1 MRWQNANRMSE
12 TSPSDLADRLARN
25 LRALREARNATQAE
39 LAKLAGMPRA
49 TWANLESGAGNPTLQ
64 VLYGVAQ
71 ALQVSL
77 EELLAA
83 PRASA
88 RHYPAA
94 TLTSKQRGT
103 VSVRKL
109 LPDPL
114 PGMEFDR
121 MELPPGSRMVGIPH
135 TPGTRE
141 YLVCE
146 SGTLLLVAS
155 GERYTLEPGDVVVF
169 RGDQRHSY
177 ENPGK
182 KTAVGYSAV
191 LLTPALG

>member
-1 MRWQNANRMSE
+1 MNQE
-12 TSPSDLADRLARN
+12 LADRLARN
-25 LRALREARNATQAE
+25 VRALREGRGATQAE
-39 LAKLAGMPRA
+39 LAKLAGIPRA
-49 TWANLESGAGNPTLQ
+49 TWGNLESGAANPTLS
-64 VLYGVAQ
+64 VLYNVAS

-94 TLTSKQRGT
+94 SLTTKQRGNVT
-103 VSVRKL
+103 LRKL

-121 MELPPGSRMVGIPH
+121 MELPPGARLVGIPH
-135 TPGTRE
+135 TAGTRE
-141 YLVCE
+141 YLACE
-146 SGTLLLVAS
+146 AGELALVAS
-155 GERYTLEPGDVVVF
+155 GERFVLGPGDVVVF

-182 KTAVGYSAV
+182 RPAVGYSAV
-191 LLTPALG
+191 LLSPLL

>member
-1 MRWQNANRMSE
+1 MYWQNAPAMN
-12 TSPSDLADRLARN
+12 TDLADRLGRN
-25 LRALREARNATQAE
+25 IRALRETRGATQAE
-39 LAKLAGMPRA
+39 LAKLAGVPRA
-49 TWANLESGAGNPTLQ
+49 TWGNLESGAGNPTLQ
-64 VLYGVAQ
+64 VLYRVAQ

-94 TLTSKQRGT
+94 SLTTKQRGT

-121 MELPPGSRMVGIPH
+121 MELPPGARLTGIPH

-141 YLVCE
+141 YLACE
-146 SGTLLLVAS
+146 SGQLVLVAS
-155 GERYTLEPGDVVVF
+155 GERFLLGPGDVVVF

-177 ENPGK
+177 DNPGK
-182 KTAVGYSAV
+182 KLAVGYSAV
-191 LLTPALG
+191 LLTPISG

>member
-1 MRWQNANRMSE
+1 MSD
-12 TSPSDLADRLARN
+12 DLADRLARN
-25 LRALREARNATQAE
+25 LRALREARAATQAE
-39 LAKLAGMPRA
+39 LAKLAGVPRA

-64 VLYGVAQ
+64 VLFNVAN
-71 ALQVSL
+71 ALQVSI

-88 RHYPAA
+88 RHYPARS
-94 TLTSKQRGT
+94 LVSKQRGT
-103 VSVRKL
+103 VHVRKL

-121 MELPPGSRMVGIPH
+121 MELPAGARLVGIPH
-135 TPGTRE
+135 TAGTRE
-141 YLVCE
+141 YLACE
-146 SGTLLLVAS
+146 SGQLSLIAS
-155 GERYTLEPGDVVVF
+155 GERFELEPGDVVVF

-182 KTAVGYSAV
+182 KIAVGYSAV
-191 LLTPALG
+191 LLAPVLG

>member
-1 MRWQNANRMSE
+1 MDEA
-12 TSPSDLADRLARN
+12 LADRLAKNIRS
-25 LRALREARNATQAE
+25 LRQQRGATQGQ
-39 LAKLAGMPRA
+39 LAKLAGVPRA
-49 TWANLESGAGNPTLQ
+49 TWGHLESGAGNPTLE
-64 VLYGVAQ
+64 VLHKVAT

-88 RHYPAA
+88 RHYPKQS
-94 TLTSKQRGT
+94 LLQKQRGT
-103 VSVRKL
+103 VLVRKL

-121 MELPPGSRMVGIPH
+121 MELPPGARMTGVPH

-141 YLVCE
+141 YLCCE
-146 SGTLLLVAS
+146 SGNIVLVAS
-155 GERYTLEPGDVVVF
+155 GERFTLQQGDVVAF

-177 ENPGK
+177 ENPGARI
-182 KTAVGYSAV
+182 AVGYSAV
-191 LLTPALG
+191 LLTPLLE

>member
-1 MRWQNANRMSE
+1 MSNSSSRE
-12 TSPSDLADRLARN
+12 TEQPADLADRLARN
-25 LRALREARNATQAE
+25 IRTLREARNATQAE
-39 LAKLAGMPRA
+39 LAKLAGVPRA
-49 TWANLESGAGNPTLQ
+49 TWGNLESGASNPTLQ
-64 VLYGVAQ
+64 VLYRVAQ

-94 TLTSKQRGT
+94 ALVLKQRGA
-103 VSVRKL
+103 VRVRKL

-121 MELPPGSRMVGIPH
+121 MELPPAARLVGIPH
-135 TPGTRE
+135 TAGTRE

-146 SGTLLLVAS
+146 SGELVLVAS
-155 GERYTLEPGDVVVF
+155 GERYELQPGDVVVF

-182 KTAVGYSAV
+182 KPAVGYSAV
-191 LLTPALG
+191 LLTPLLA

>member
-1 MRWQNANRMSE
+1 MPVYWQNANRMVNE
-12 TSPSDLADRLARN
+12 DLAGRLAMNVRS
-25 LRALREARNATQAE
+25 LRERRGATQAT
-39 LAKLAGMPRA
+39 LARLAGIPRA
-49 TWANLESGAGNPTLQ
+49 TWGNLESGAGNPTLA
-64 VLYGVAQ
+64 VLHRVAL

-88 RHYPAA
+88 RLYARESLP
-94 TLTSKQRGT
+94 LRLRG
-103 VSVRKL
+103 VVAVRKL

-121 MELPPGSRMVGIPH
+121 MELPAGARMTGVPH
-135 TPGTRE
+135 TAGTRE
-141 YLVCE
+141 YLACE
-146 SGTLLLVAS
+146 SGTLVLVAS
-155 GERYTLEPGDVVVF
+155 GERFTLQAGDVVVF

-177 ENPGK
+177 ENPGA

-191 LLTPALG
+191 LLTPALP

>member
-1 MRWQNANRMSE
+1 MNDPQ
-12 TSPSDLADRLARN
+12 LADRLARN
-25 LRALREARNATQAE
+25 IRALREARGATQAE
-39 LAKLAGMPRA
+39 LAKLAKVPRA
-49 TWANLESGAGNPTLQ
+49 TWGHLESGAGNPTLQ
-64 VLYGVAQ
+64 VLFNVAT

-88 RHYPAA
+88 RHYPATA
-94 TLTSKQRGT
+94 LTTKQRGS
-103 VSVRKL
+103 VQVRKL

-121 MELPPGSRMVGIPH
+121 MELPPGARMVGVPH
-135 TPGTRE
+135 TAGTRE
-141 YLVCE
+141 YLACE
-146 SGTLLLVAS
+146 SGQLVLIAS
-155 GERYTLEPGDVVVF
+155 AERYLLEPGDVVVF

-182 KTAVGYSAV
+182 KPAVGYSAV
-191 LLTPALG
+191 LLAPPFT

>member
-1 MRWQNANRMSE
+1 MHWQNTNPMND
-12 TSPSDLADRLARN
+12 DLADRLARN
-25 LRALREARNATQAE
+25 IRALREARGATQAE
-39 LAKLAGMPRA
+39 LAKLANVPRA
-49 TWANLESGAGNPTLQ
+49 TWGHLESGGGNPTLQ
-64 VLYGVAQ
+64 VLFNVAT

-94 TLTSKQRGT
+94 ALTTKQRGA
-103 VSVRKL
+103 VQVRKL

-121 MELPPGSRMVGIPH
+121 MELPPGARMVGIPH
-135 TPGTRE
+135 TAGTRE
-141 YLVCE
+141 YLACE
-146 SGTLLLVAS
+146 SGQLVLIAS
-155 GERYTLEPGDVVVF
+155 AERYLLEPGDVVVF

-182 KTAVGYSAV
+182 KPAVGYSAV
-191 LLTPALG
+191 LLAPPLA

>member
-1 MRWQNANRMSE
+1 MSNAH
-12 TSPSDLADRLARN
+12 TAPDLADRLARN
-25 LRALREARNATQAE
+25 IRTLREARSATQAE
-39 LAKLAGMPRA
+39 LAKLAGLPRA
-49 TWANLESGAGNPTLQ
+49 TWGNLESGGGNPTLQ
-64 VLYGVAQ
+64 VLYRVAQ

-88 RHYPAA
+88 RHYPASMLI
-94 TLTSKQRGT
+94 TKQRGS
-103 VSVRKL
+103 VHVRKL

-121 MELPPGSRMVGIPH
+121 MELPPGARLVGIPH
-135 TPGTRE
+135 TAGTRE
-141 YLVCE
+141 YLACE
-146 SGTLLLVAS
+146 SGELVLVAS
-155 GERYTLEPGDVVVF
+155 GERYQLDPGDVVVF

-182 KTAVGYSAV
+182 KPAVGYSTV
-191 LLTPALG
+191 LLTPTLG

>member
-1 MRWQNANRMSE
+1 MV
-12 TSPSDLADRLARN
+12 T
-25 LRALREARNATQAE
+25 
-39 LAKLAGMPRA
+39 
-49 TWANLESGAGNPTLQ
+49 
-64 VLYGVAQ
+64 

-88 RHYPAA
+88 HHYPAA
-94 TLTSKQRGT
+94 TLTTKQRGA
-103 VSVRKL
+103 VLVRKL

-121 MELPPGSRMVGIPH
+121 MELPPGARMVGIPH
-135 TPGTRE
+135 TAGTRE
-141 YLVCE
+141 YLACE
-146 SGTLLLVAS
+146 SGQLVLIAS
-155 GERYTLEPGDVVVF
+155 GERYALEPGDVVVF

-182 KTAVGYSAV
+182 KPAVGYSAV
-191 LLTPALG
+191 LLAPPLR

>member
-1 MRWQNANRMSE
+1 MHWQNAIPMD
-12 TSPSDLADRLARN
+12 DLADRLARN
-25 LRALREARNATQAE
+25 IRTLREARGTTQAE
-39 LAKLAGMPRA
+39 LAKLAGIPRA
-49 TWANLESGAGNPTLQ
+49 TWGNLESGAGNPTLQ
-64 VLYGVAQ
+64 VLYRVSH

-94 TLTSKQRGT
+94 MLVTKQRGS

-121 MELPPGSRMVGIPH
+121 MELPAGSRLIGIPH
-135 TPGTRE
+135 TAGTRE
-141 YLVCE
+141 YLACE
-146 SGTLLLVAS
+146 SGQLVLVAS
-155 GERYTLEPGDVVVF
+155 GERYELEPGDVVVF

-182 KTAVGYSAV
+182 KPAVGYSVV
-191 LLTPALG
+191 LLTPALARDAS

>member
-1 MRWQNANRMSE
+1 MSNARSA
-12 TSPSDLADRLARN
+12 PDDLADRLARN
-25 LRALREARNATQAE
+25 IRTLREARSATQAE
-39 LAKLAGMPRA
+39 LAKLAGLPRA
-49 TWANLESGAGNPTLQ
+49 TWGNLESGAGNPTLQ
-64 VLYGVAQ
+64 VLYRVAQ

-88 RHYPAA
+88 RHYPAV
-94 TLTSKQRGT
+94 TLISKQRGS
-103 VSVRKL
+103 VNVRKL

-121 MELPPGSRMVGIPH
+121 MELPPGSRLVGIPH
-135 TPGTRE
+135 TAGTRE

-146 SGTLLLVAS
+146 SGELLLVAS
-155 GERYTLEPGDVVVF
+155 GERYRLEPGDVVVF

-177 ENPGK
+177 ENSGK

-191 LLTPALG
+191 LLTPVLG